1 MSAFHDPKQALTL
14 AAERERLDSFF
25 HFGISVDCV
34 VFGFDGLDLQILV
47 IERGAN
53 PFQGFQALPGD
64 LVHPNEDTDAASLR
78 VLHDLTGLPDIYLEQ
93 LHTFGRVD
101 RHPMGRVVTVAYY
114 SLIDIRK
121 YAPKPGGWA
130 SQAQWVPI
138 DKIATMAFDHA
149 RIVEVALS
157 HLQHRIRHQ
166 PIGFELLTEEFTL
179 AQLQLLYEA
188 ILGTQFDKANFRKKI
203 LAMNLLQPLEKT
215 QHAVRHR
222 PARLYRF
229 DPQRYSLLM
238 ERGFA
243 FEL

>member
-1 MSAFHDPKQALTL
+1 MSAFHDPDQAHTL
-14 AAERERLDSFF
+14 VAERQRLDAFF

-34 VFGFDGLDLQILV
+34 VFGFDGTDLQILA
-47 IERGAN
+47 IERGAD
-53 PFQGFQALPGD
+53 PFKGFQALPGD
-64 LVHPNEDTDAASLR
+64 LVRPDEDTDAASLR

-93 LHTFGRVD
+93 LHTFGQVD

-114 SLIDIRK
+114 SLIDIRR
-121 YAPKPGGWA
+121 YAPQPGSWA

-138 DKIATMAFDHA
+138 EKIAHMAFDHA
-149 RIVEVALS
+149 RIVSVALS
-157 HLQHRIRHQ
+157 HLQHRIRHR

-203 LAMNLLQPLEKT
+203 LAMNLLQPLEKM
-215 QHAVRHR
+215 QRAVRHR

-229 DPQRYSLLM
+229 DAQRYTHLM
-238 ERGFA
+238 ERGFL

>member
-1 MSAFHDPKQALTL
+1 
-14 AAERERLDSFF
+14 
-25 HFGISVDCV
+25 
-34 VFGFDGLDLQILV
+34 
-47 IERGAN
+47 
-53 PFQGFQALPGD
+53 
-64 LVHPNEDTDAASLR
+64 
-78 VLHDLTGLPDIYLEQ
+78 
-93 LHTFGRVD
+93 
-101 RHPMGRVVTVAYY
+101 MGRVVTVAYY
-114 SLIDIRK
+114 SLIDIRQ

-138 DKIATMAFDHA
+138 DKISTMAFDHA

-215 QHAVRHR
+215 QRAVRHR